1 MPYLNFPD
9 GTQKYIKDT
18 KPETI
23 AQAKAEHALAIKEA
37 KKGKASVLGD
47 VGRQAVRGLQDIS
60 RGLSTTVT
68 SAYDYFTDDDLTRD
82 VNEYFDKISPGE
94 AETTAGNITKYLVQ
108 FGLPGFGV
116 AGLLAKSGK
125 VE

>member
-23 AQAKAEHALAIKEA
+23 AKAKAEHAAAVKA
-37 KKGKASVLGD
+37 MRKGEASVLGD
-47 VGRQAVRGLQDIS
+47 VGRQAVRGLQDIG
-60 RGLSTTVT
+60 RGASTTIT

-82 VNEYFDKISPGE
+82 VNEFFDKISPGE
-94 AETTAGNITKYLVQ
+94 AETTAGNVTKYLVQ

-116 AGLLAKSGK
+116 AGLLLS
-125 VE
+125 